1 MDLSLFDWTLYWFM
15 FPVAMCVATIAMLS
29 GIGGAAMFAPIFMII
44 FPILGPEYPLP
55 SIAAAIGVALF
66 TEVFGF
72 SSGFVGYYRKQL
84 IDFKSAIP
92 FIIVGVPVGILGAV
106 LLSILSEYEEVLR
119 GSYALLM
126 LVLSYI
132 IIKHHEAK
140 SVDRVG
146 EDPGNVRKGDLL
158 GIMGANAL
166 GKTTLMKMIAGVEK
180 PDSGEIDK
188 KIKISYKPQYLTND
202 VDLEVITV
210 LNKANDGPIEDST
223 EEEQIIEPLKIKK
236 LYNKSMK
243 NLSGGELQ
251 KVAVASCLLQKADLY
266 ALDEPSAFLDVE
278 DRIAVGK
285 FLQKFCRS
293 FGKSAIVI
301 DHDLQLMDLVSDSMV
316 IFEGMSSVEGH
327 ATSPMPKIDA
337 MNRFLKSLDIT
348 FRRDEKSRRPRVNKD
363 GSRLDKEQK
372 DNQNYYYKK

>member
-1 MDLSLFDWTLYWFM
+1 
-15 FPVAMCVATIAMLS
+15 
-29 GIGGAAMFAPIFMII
+29 
-44 FPILGPEYPLP
+44 
-55 SIAAAIGVALF
+55 
-66 TEVFGF
+66 
-72 SSGFVGYYRKQL
+72 
-84 IDFKSAIP
+84 
-92 FIIVGVPVGILGAV
+92 
-106 LLSILSEYEEVLR
+106 
-119 GSYALLM
+119 
-126 LVLSYI
+126 
-132 IIKHHEAK
+132 
-140 SVDRVG
+140 
-146 EDPGNVRKGDLL
+146 
-158 GIMGANAL
+158 MGANAL

-372 DNQNYYYKK
+372 YNQNYYYKK